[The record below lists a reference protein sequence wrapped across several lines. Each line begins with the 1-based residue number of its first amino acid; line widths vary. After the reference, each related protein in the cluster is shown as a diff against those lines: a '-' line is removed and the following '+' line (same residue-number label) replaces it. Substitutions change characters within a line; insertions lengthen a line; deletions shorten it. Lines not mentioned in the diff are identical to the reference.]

1 MSLLDKLQSFAERIA
16 ACGDGPTPFDTVVE
30 EVLGPTEVVIA
41 GRRTLMCG
49 SNNYFGLSFHPDVR
63 AAARAAIDRD
73 GAGTTGSRAA
83 NGTYA
88 AHRRLD
94 DAFAA
99 IYGKRH
105 ALIFTTGYQA
115 NLGVISG
122 LCGPEDSVL
131 LDLES
136 HASIYDGAKLSGAQM
151 FAFRH
156 NSSADLARK
165 LARQPDGRRCLV
177 VVEGLYSISG
187 DVAPLSAIV
196 ATCRAAGAWLMVDE
210 AHSFGAFGARGLG
223 CAEAQGV
230 LDQVDF
236 VVGTFSKAL
245 AGVGGYCVSNHPG
258 LKLLH
263 FAARPYV
270 FTASGSPANIAGVH
284 AALEILGTD
293 VALRARLWDNI
304 RRARAG
310 LEHMGFATSA
320 TESPI
325 VTIEIGTADRTVAM
339 WRALLESGVYTNI
352 VLPPACRPEACLL
365 RTSFSSAHTPE
376 QIDRALTAFE
386 TAGRALSIIETAA

>member
-16 ACGDGPTPFDTVVE
+16 ACGDGPTPFDTVVD

-88 AHRRLD
+88 AHRRLE

-99 IYGKRH
+99 IYGKQH

-187 DVAPLSAIV
+187 DVAPLSEIV

-270 FTASGSPANIAGVH
+270 FTASGSPANIAGVEV
-284 AALEILGTD
+284 ALKILSTE

-310 LEHMGFATSA
+310 LADAGFATSA

-325 VTIEIGTADRTVAM
+325 VTIEIGTADRTIAM

-365 RTSFSSAHTPE
+365 RTSFSAAHTPE
-376 QIDRALTAFE
+376 QIDRALAAFE
-386 TAGRALSIIETAA
+386 AAGRALSIIETAA